1 MYPTVGQNA
10 RGCGYGFWSAN
21 ETRSHGFAT
30 TPSWASSP
38 EGAKRQQEATM
49 ETKRVTR
56 LLAEELRSRRA
67 GGEAIL
73 TLDVRTPDARV
84 VHPYEIPGSRW
95 MPLAEVVQHSAA
107 LPRDTTI
114 VAYCT

>member
-1 MYPTVGQNA
+1 MG
-10 RGCGYGFWSAN
+10 
-21 ETRSHGFAT
+21 
-30 TPSWASSP
+30 
-38 EGAKRQQEATM
+38 
-49 ETKRVTR
+49 TKRVTR
-56 LLAEELRSRRA
+56 WLAEEIRSRRA
-67 GGEAIL
+67 RGEAIR

-95 MPLAEVVQHSAA
+95 LPLSEVVQHSNA